1 MGLQETNPEKGSS
14 ETRSAGA
21 AAPPDSADR
30 RILRELQKD
39 GRLSNARLAERVG
52 LSAAACWQRTRR
64 LFETGVIRAVRAQI
78 DPASV
83 DRRVLVVIG
92 VVLDRSTPDSFAQFE
107 RAVSG
112 LEEILDCHLV
122 AGEVDYF
129 LRVRMRDLAAFN
141 RFHADTVISLPGV
154 RQVRTFFVL
163 SEVKSDT
170 PLSF

>member
-1 MGLQETNPEKGSS
+1 MEQEKGTSVD
-14 ETRSAGA
+14 RPAVA

-39 GRLSNARLAERVG
+39 GRLSNTRLAERVG

-64 LFETGVIRAVRAQI
+64 LFETGVIRAVRAQV

-107 RAVSG
+107 QAVAA
-112 LEEILDCHLV
+112 LDEILDCHLV

-163 SEVKSDT
+163 NEVKSDA